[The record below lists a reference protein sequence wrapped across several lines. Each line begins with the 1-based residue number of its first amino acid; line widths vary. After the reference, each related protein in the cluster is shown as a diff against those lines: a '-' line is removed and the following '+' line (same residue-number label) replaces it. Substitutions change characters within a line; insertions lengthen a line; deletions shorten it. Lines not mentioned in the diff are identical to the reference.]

1 MQEKKKF
8 FHYWFLSLFQR
19 GLEEK
24 LLNMKLKS
32 SKIEELLPKRISNR
46 EQRDIL
52 TLLCKV
58 HELELEKTEIQSAI
72 LCKENVLRTKDF
84 IIQRHEQQRALCD
97 DIIHQQKALIE
108 GCGSLKWA
116 DVWKTDYSIW
126 RLVNKHYI
134 KYIYS
139 FCPQIKDFVYL
150 RNYKSFI
157 HCTLVN

>member
-1 MQEKKKF
+1 M
-8 FHYWFLSLFQR
+8 FLPLFQCE
-19 GLEEK
+19 LEEK

-58 HELELEKTEIQSAI
+58 HELELEKTEIQSTV

-84 IIQRHEQQRALCD
+84 IIQHHEQQRTLCD

-108 GCGSLKWA
+108 GVG
-116 DVWKTDYSIW
+116 
-126 RLVNKHYI
+126 H
-134 KYIYS
+134 
-139 FCPQIKDFVYL
+139 
-150 RNYKSFI
+150 
-157 HCTLVN
+157 